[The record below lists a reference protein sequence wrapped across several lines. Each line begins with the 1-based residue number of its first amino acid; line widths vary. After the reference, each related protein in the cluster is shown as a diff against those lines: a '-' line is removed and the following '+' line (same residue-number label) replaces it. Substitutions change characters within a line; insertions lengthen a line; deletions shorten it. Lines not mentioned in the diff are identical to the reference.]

1 MVLDHAARRDFG
13 SGDHDAAV
21 CRGAVERHLELLL
34 TMPVTDWDVVLAN
47 TWRHFVL
54 FGYAMLAMLCFAVS
68 VSLLGPLDK
77 GAAFAGFAGLYLTTA
92 TYMAIGL
99 MASAFTKNQIVAF
112 LLAVTLCLLL
122 WLVGKVV
129 QVMPPAIQPFVDWIG
144 VDGHIGN
151 MARGVFDTR
160 DLLYFLTII
169 VSCLFVTQT
178 TLEAGGG
185 ASHEQATSQ
194 SRTAFNA
201 ALFVFLSIGAL
212 GFANVIS
219 LKHFGRIDL
228 TKRQDLHARRC
239 VA

>member
-1 MVLDHAARRDFG
+1 MTTIMRRELGAYFNSPIAYVVISVFLVLSAFLFFNALFLQQQADLRELFDGFWTTLLVAILGPAITMRLF
-13 SGDHDAAV
+13 AE
-21 CRGAVERHLELLL
+21 ERSNDTLELLL
-34 TMPVTDWDVVLAN
+34 TMPVTDWDVVLGKYLAAL
-47 TWRHFVL
+47 VL

-178 TLEAGGG
+178 TLE
-185 ASHEQATSQ
+185 
-194 SRTAFNA
+194 SRRW
-201 ALFVFLSIGAL
+201 S
-212 GFANVIS
+212 
-219 LKHFGRIDL
+219 
-228 TKRQDLHARRC
+228 
-239 VA
+239 